1 MADISNLIPFGKYA
15 DSKVTKNHTGNLITD
30 YYYESVANA
39 KKRAVHFPDMIGTH
53 SDGEWYKVIPPVLL
67 PSGLTVEDLLLMT
80 VYYTDIIDSGPQPLV
95 STVGGA
101 YVKDDVYFLI
111 LSGAY
116 YGVLIYDPNTGI
128 TVIDNDEKYSNNS
141 ELMTALGLTTS
152 DPLTDMFNKLYSIM
166 IGNIPE
172 SETTGE

>member
-1 MADISNLIPFGKYA
+1 MGDISNLITFGKYA
-15 DSKVTKNHTGNLITD
+15 DSKVTKNHTGNLMTD
-30 YYYESVANA
+30 YYYESVANV
-39 KKRAVHFPDMIGTH
+39 KKRVVHFSDMIGTH
-53 SDGEWYKVIPPVLL
+53 PDGEWYKVIPPVLL
-67 PSGLTVEDLLLMT
+67 PSGLIVEDLLFMT
-80 VYYTDIIDSGPQPLV
+80 VHYTDMFDSGPQPLV
-95 STVGGA
+95 STVDEA

-111 LSGAY
+111 LSGGH
-116 YGVLIYDPNTGI
+116 GVLIYDPNTGI

-172 SETTGE
+172 SETTT